1 MLAASS
7 FSRHARKHAA
17 RRVFLSGRTV
27 QGGVVKTRMA
37 RDPSRKRSH
46 AVIDQV
52 EGSCG
57 ERAGRSKPRAPME
70 TLGDALVTTWAV
82 PDSQIPSSSTSPLLA
97 SLCARYRQLD
107 GGRKGTVDAA
117 EKAA

>member
-1 MLAASS
+1 
-7 FSRHARKHAA
+7 
-17 RRVFLSGRTV
+17 
-27 QGGVVKTRMA
+27 MA
-37 RDPSRKRSH
+37 REPSRKRSH

-82 PDSQIPSSSTSPLLA
+82 TDIPDTCFQQFSAARLPVRPLP
-97 SLCARYRQLD
+97 
-107 GGRKGTVDAA
+107 TT
-117 EKAA
+117 